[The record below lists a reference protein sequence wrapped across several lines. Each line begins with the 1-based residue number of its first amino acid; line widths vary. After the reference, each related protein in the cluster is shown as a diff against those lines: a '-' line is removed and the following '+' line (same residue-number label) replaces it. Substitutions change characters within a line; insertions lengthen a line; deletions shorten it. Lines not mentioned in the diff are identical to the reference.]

1 MHESLIWNITKN
13 VSITTAL
20 AAKNIEYKIQGNA
33 IILKSNPFRQEKTC
47 SIQGYLDSNLLY
59 DFGAGNTFN
68 SFDILTIDTDIKHA
82 IKLGLRIQNDTVM
95 PTNITAFPYKHV
107 TNNNHNFT
115 EEFNYFEK
123 INLHNNLHLQ
133 EMINI
138 LPLHKWL
145 HSDLTSFLNQYC
157 RFDSRNNTL
166 VVGIFQKNTLVGY
179 KWRRLNING
188 VTKKWIA
195 RRGSIAST
203 PMLNLI
209 NGNSCV
215 FVCEG
220 IHDFLSTTM
229 ARRSVLSIPSA
240 NYTQNLPAYI
250 LENLVNMTIYLV
262 PDNDTVGFKLME
274 RMRQQLSRI
283 SSMVINLKLPP
294 GVHDFSEFLALE
306 QNAAIH
312 NSRKNFTNDFDM
324 DFQGLNI

>member
-20 AAKNIEYKIQGNA
+20 SAKNIEYKIQGNA
-33 IILKSNPFRQEKTC
+33 ILLKSNPFRQEKTC

-68 SFDILTIDTDIKHA
+68 SFDILAIDSDVKHA
-82 IKLGLRIQNDTVM
+82 IKLGLRIQNDTVT
-95 PTNITAFPYKHV
+95 PTTRPIPPYKHI
-107 TNNNHNFT
+107 TNNDTDFI
-115 EEFNYFEK
+115 EEFNRFEK
-123 INLHNNLHLQ
+123 INLHNDIHLQ

-145 HSDLTSFLNQYC
+145 HSDLNSFLNQYC

-203 PMLNLI
+203 PMLNII
-209 NGNSCV
+209 NSSTCV

-240 NYTQNLPAYI
+240 NYTQNLPDYI
-250 LENLVNMTIYLV
+250 LDQLANMTIYLV
-262 PDNDTVGFKLME
+262 PDNDAVGFKLME
-274 RMRQQLSRI
+274 RMRQQLSSI
-283 SSMVINLKLPP
+283 PSMVINLKLPP
-294 GVHDFSEFLALE
+294 DVHDFSDFLALE
-306 QNAAIH
+306 QDTAIH
-312 NSRKNFTNDFDM
+312 NSRKNFTTNFDM
-324 DFQGLNI
+324 DFQGVNI